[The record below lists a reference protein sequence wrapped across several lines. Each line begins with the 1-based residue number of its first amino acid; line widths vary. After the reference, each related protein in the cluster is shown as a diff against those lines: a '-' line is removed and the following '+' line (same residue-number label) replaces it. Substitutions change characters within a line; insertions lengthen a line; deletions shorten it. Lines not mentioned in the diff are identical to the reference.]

1 MTPAQIV
8 LPLALV
14 VLAATGAASTPEPP
28 AERGAAVYAAHCASC
43 HGADLKGVTGTH
55 APDLTDD
62 YWLFGGDDLDSF
74 KVHPADV
81 QAVVRHGLRT
91 GRDGART
98 ASDMPGWAAIVA
110 KSEGLAPGDAD
121 DLTEYVLHIS
131 GQPSDET
138 AALRGKRLFNGKGTC
153 FDCHASDAKGDSSIG
168 APDLTRPAVWI
179 YGRDRA
185 AIRASIVEGR
195 AAAMPAFAEVLSEE
209 DIAAVSLYVHG
220 KAAGHDF

>member
-74 KVHPADV
+74 KVPPLICLA
-81 QAVVRHGLRT
+81 
-91 GRDGART
+91 GRRSSQNRKA
-98 ASDMPGWAAIVA
+98 
-110 KSEGLAPGDAD
+110 
-121 DLTEYVLHIS
+121 LH
-131 GQPSDET
+131 
-138 AALRGKRLFNGKGTC
+138 R
-153 FDCHASDAKGDSSIG
+153 
-168 APDLTRPAVWI
+168 
-179 YGRDRA
+179 
-185 AIRASIVEGR
+185 
-195 AAAMPAFAEVLSEE
+195 AMPMT
-209 DIAAVSLYVHG
+209 
-220 KAAGHDF
+220 